1 MRGDGQR
8 QDVGFL
14 ALAVAVLAVAVALFV
29 GMRMQRQNAE
39 KPKPEPV
46 QQAEAPKPVVTVPEK
61 TDSTRDP
68 FKTQAGSASSAAQSA
83 PARATA
89 ELKLVGIVRES
100 GDSPMAIIRTK
111 TRRYYASVGGR
122 AAGYSVVDIGDEKVT
137 LEKDGNRITLV
148 LREPEPAED

>member
-1 MRGDGQR
+1 MRGNGQR

-29 GMRMQRQNAE
+29 GMRMQRQGSE

-46 QQAEAPKPVVTVPEK
+46 QQAEAPAPVVTAPEK
-61 TDSTRDP
+61 SDSTRDP
-68 FKTQAGSASSAAQSA
+68 FKTQGGSASSPGSA
-83 PARATA
+83 PAQATA
-89 ELKLVGIVRES
+89 DLKLVGIVRES
-100 GDSPMAIIRTK
+100 GDRPMAIIRSK
-111 TRRYYASVGGR
+111 TRRYYASVGAR

-137 LEKDGNRITLV
+137 LEKDGDRITLV